1 MSLNIFTGA
10 NAPEIKPIDWLVNGF
25 LARGAGT
32 ILFGQPGVSKTAHCA
47 VLVASLCMGKPFA
60 GMAITGQ
67 HRVLYLDLDAGW
79 NWAGPLFMAA
89 FRGAG
94 LEGMPESFA
103 YWSPLTPE
111 CELEGE
117 ARGTASL
124 EFLGSLIEET
134 VKEHRA
140 DLVVVDSLGQFMAG
154 DSNSAQDMSIGLR
167 LGLNGARAAGA
178 AVLVIDHA
186 TKAARV
192 NGQMVPTPAGS
203 QQKRAWARVTVA
215 LEEEGDGATR
225 WSVDKTNAQ
234 KFEPFITCLH
244 FQNDSSGQ
252 LDTLRLELIGEAGP
266 RNPTVSPLV
275 KTIGAIMS
283 ILKENGGEARRM
295 SFGKSGTVDRALK
308 ELLETG
314 QIENPERGVYRLA
327 ETFTNSP
334 APRGGELV
342 KETKTDSPDTFTN
355 SHQDGIGGEIR
366 E

>member
-10 NAPEIKPIDWLVNGF
+10 NAPEIKPIDGLVKGF

-32 ILFGQPGVSKTAHCA
+32 ILFGQPGVSNTAHSA

-60 GMAITGQ
+60 GMTITRQ
-67 HRVLYLDLDAGW
+67 HRILYLDLDAGW

-89 FRGAG
+89 FRGAE
-94 LEGMPESFA
+94 LEGMPDSFA

-111 CELEGE
+111 CELEGG

-124 EFLGSLIEET
+124 ELSGELIEAT
-134 VKEHRA
+134 VKKHRA

-186 TKAARV
+186 TKAARI

-215 LEEEGDGATR
+215 LEEEGDGTTR
-225 WSVDKTNAQ
+225 WSVDKTNAK
-234 KFEPFITCLH
+234 KFEPFITRLE
-244 FQNDSSGQ
+244 FRNDSSGQ

-266 RNPTVSPLV
+266 RNRTVSPLV
-275 KTIGAIMS
+275 KTMGKIMT
-283 ILKENGGEARRM
+283 ILNENGGEARRK
-295 SFGKSGTVDRALK
+295 SFGRGGTIDRALK
-308 ELLETG
+308 ELIETG
-314 QIENPERGVYRLA
+314 QIVKTERGVYRLT

-334 APRGGELV
+334 TPKGGESLGQ
-342 KETKTDSPDTFTN
+342 ETSTSPVR
-355 SHQDGIGGEIR
+355 GEL
-366 E
+366 